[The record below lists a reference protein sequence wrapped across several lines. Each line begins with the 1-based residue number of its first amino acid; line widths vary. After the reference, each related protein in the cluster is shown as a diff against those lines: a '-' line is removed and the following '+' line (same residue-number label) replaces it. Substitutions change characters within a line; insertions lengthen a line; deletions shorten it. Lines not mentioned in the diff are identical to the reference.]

1 MFFFLPLSALIS
13 LSWSSLPKTLTA
25 MSSMANKSPLGKS
38 YCFCLAL
45 VVNIFICLYPNHNN
59 PQNTHLHVKGG
70 EQVPLGQD
78 PESKTTAVRGC
89 RQLIG
94 KQHLKA
100 NINLNIVIK
109 IKINIMIKIPR
120 LSSSTTVDHEEEK
133 KTFPE
138 APRNRQNVPCTT
150 KHFQVNISIWH
161 DHSCP
166 TIFSPLVKRHSC
178 LYTWLMIVNL
188 CKQYK
193 LAFNQSFPK
202 HYSLYKNHSC

>member
-1 MFFFLPLSALIS
+1 
-13 LSWSSLPKTLTA
+13 
-25 MSSMANKSPLGKS
+25 MANKSPLGKS

-45 VVNIFICLYPNHNN
+45 VVNIFICLCPNHNN
-59 PQNTHLHVKGG
+59 PQKAHLHVKGG
-70 EQVPLGQD
+70 KQVPLGQD

-138 APRNRQNVPCTT
+138 AHRNRQNVPYTI
-150 KHFQVNISIWH
+150 KHLQGH
-161 DHSCP
+161 
-166 TIFSPLVKRHSC
+166 IF
-178 LYTWLMIVNL
+178 I
-188 CKQYK
+188 
-193 LAFNQSFPK
+193 
-202 HYSLYKNHSC
+202 